1 MLILKRPFFLN
12 VIKCVYMCNFPH
24 AMYFL
29 NYLDLPLCLPC
40 STWPLSVEKVVLYP
54 VLYVQG
60 IRDGGYR
67 FVSEILAYVTV
78 HFVPWRSLLN
88 LSP

>member
-1 MLILKRPFFLN
+1 MFTLKRTLPVRGPRMLILKRPFFPN

-40 STWPLSVEKVVLYP
+40 STWPLSVE
-54 VLYVQG
+54 
-60 IRDGGYR
+60 
-67 FVSEILAYVTV
+67 
-78 HFVPWRSLLN
+78 
-88 LSP
+88 